1 MFGSKRSCKWVK
13 RTCGYISSRCEMTK
27 KPEDILLTQ
36 LRKDLS
42 NVLKAVDRLIEKEK
56 ELQVAIKQ
64 VQEQQA
70 RQQEIR
76 MMKEEISKKDQEIL
90 NLESQLKEAEKIL
103 VSNELKHALVEF
115 KNVICSWC
123 FINFW
128 SCSFQYSLLIPILIP
143 TLFYYIIL
151 FQYWRCWGFIKTQF
165 CNLDYQFFVFEFL
178 LYHLS
183 C

>member
-1 MFGSKRSCKWVK
+1 MQMGQQNFSHL
-13 RTCGYISSRCEMTK
+13 SSRCEMTN
-27 KPEDILLTQ
+27 KPQDILLTK
-36 LRKDLS
+36 LRQDLS

-115 KNVICSWC
+115 KNVICSCC
-123 FINFW
+123 FINF
-128 SCSFQYSLLIPILIP
+128 
-143 TLFYYIIL
+143 
-151 FQYWRCWGFIKTQF
+151 
-165 CNLDYQFFVFEFL
+165 
-178 LYHLS
+178 
-183 C
+183 

>member
-1 MFGSKRSCKWVK
+1 
-13 RTCGYISSRCEMTK
+13 MTN
-27 KPEDILLTQ
+27 KPQDILLTK
-36 LRKDLS
+36 LRQDLS

-115 KNVICSWC
+115 KNVICSCC
-123 FINFW
+123 FINF
-128 SCSFQYSLLIPILIP
+128 
-143 TLFYYIIL
+143 
-151 FQYWRCWGFIKTQF
+151 
-165 CNLDYQFFVFEFL
+165 
-178 LYHLS
+178 
-183 C
+183 

>member
-1 MFGSKRSCKWVK
+1 MS
-13 RTCGYISSRCEMTK
+13 K
-27 KPEDILLTQ
+27 KPEDVLLTK
-36 LRKDLS
+36 LRQDLT

-103 VSNELKHALVEF
+103 VSNELKHALVEL
-115 KNVICSWC
+115 KNVICSCC
-123 FINFW
+123 FINF
-128 SCSFQYSLLIPILIP
+128 
-143 TLFYYIIL
+143 
-151 FQYWRCWGFIKTQF
+151 
-165 CNLDYQFFVFEFL
+165 
-178 LYHLS
+178 
-183 C
+183 